1 MATTIK
7 PTGVKIERDDDLN
20 FVCSWKVGDT
30 DYGKGTLFWYR
41 TIYKTE
47 GDDKEY
53 GTEDD
58 PTLYG
63 DWVEESIGLNDT
75 DHTVSL
81 NPSDWYPT
89 EIKDENNNVIGYK
102 PILRAFQICLQG
114 IKADE
119 LDENPSEQKTYE
131 WQYEERNG
139 ELVRVR
145 EYGSIWE
152 LYGYNNQYSRIRT
165 TFAPSGYSY
174 GIKYLWAPT
183 KPVLSAALDSERNN
197 VTKFSWTA
205 IDDKNNNR
213 PFTKTEYQSMIIKDI
228 SDGHSSSPWNL
239 NWGYTSNNDWYSGY
253 RYNASESMEIADDIR
268 TSQWND
274 INSWRSWARI
284 FRTRALGPGGPSYW
298 NYDKHVYAKP
308 YRPTISK
315 VMWDNDYDSLSMS
328 VYVEWTAN
336 ANAAHPIDS
345 VEVQYLI
352 DTPLAG
358 QTCPSEENWPVA
370 ATLADSTYTD
380 AEKFTIGTRPGEDQ
394 CLWIRI
400 VAKHDALET
409 ASRPYLVRSG
419 SLKAPDGI
427 DSLEIF
433 EATCEA
439 KIGVTNASTVPDSKI
454 AIVFWR
460 EDSLNNSDEYVCG
473 IIDPTSSSYT
483 NPIMVKVFFEPG
495 DTLWFGAYA
504 FQGTYSSSSNA
515 IDPIHSVTQYTVK
528 ANMKSSKTWNGGAV
542 PPIPTLR
549 VTSDRA
555 GEAHVDWTWNWLQGV
570 QAEISWS
577 KDEYA
582 WNSIEGPQTYIVDNM
597 HWSDIRIP
605 NLEIGVEWYFRV
617 RLGKETNGNIVYG
630 PYSNTVSIKMSTAP
644 EKPSLSTSTSTA
656 MWGGKFNLFWTYEN
670 EDGMPQDN
678 AEIYFCRIN
687 SDDSVTN
694 IRRAARASKEKSVTI
709 STPNGASDIVN
720 NDSFYLRMFVQ
731 SSSGLKS
738 EYSDPI
744 KIDAA
749 YEPRCIFRVISM
761 SRPLSEE
768 AILSDTYRLNSM
780 PLTVTVEGFMEGTM
794 SLIIKRAEA
803 YNLDRPDESVFNGF
817 EDETIVSVSQTN
829 STRSSGPSEDYGYG
843 EYDFTITNDML
854 IGSLDDGARYTLLA
868 IAQDKYGQV
877 ATASEEFIVEWTHQ
891 AIIPQATAYVDGFS
905 AFITPVAPTGTGVGD
920 TVDIYRLSSDK
931 PQLIVKNGSFGTTY
945 VDPYPAS
952 GIFGGHRVV
961 YKTVNGDYITSDNRH
976 AWIDL
981 GFDDG
986 DYLRFIDTIIDF
998 GNERVSLLYN
1008 MDLDNSWKK
1017 DFEETKYLG
1026 GSVQG
1031 DWNPAVSRT
1040 GSVNGV
1046 VVSTTDNYL
1055 VQQMR
1060 RLATYPG
1067 ICHIRTPEGSSF
1079 AANVE
1084 VSESRD
1090 LAQGMGL
1097 VNFTLNFTRVDPDGL
1112 EGLTYEDWIARGE

>member
-30 DYGKGTLFWYR
+30 NYGKGTLFWYR
-41 TIYKTE
+41 TIYKTA
-47 GDDKEY
+47 GDDKVY
-53 GTEDD
+53 GTKDD

-63 DWVEESIGLNDT
+63 DWVEVSIGLNDT

-89 EIKDENNNVIGYK
+89 EIKDGSGNVIGYK
-102 PILRAFQICLQG
+102 PILSAFQICLQG

-119 LDENPSEQKTYE
+119 LDENPSEQKAYE
-131 WQYEERNG
+131 WQYVND
-139 ELVRVR
+139 VRVR

-152 LYGYNNQYSRIRT
+152 TYGYNNQYTRVRT

-174 GIKYLWAPT
+174 GIKYLYAPT

-205 IDDKNNNR
+205 IDDENNNR
-213 PFTKTEYQSMIIKDI
+213 PFTKTEYQSMMVEDI
-228 SDGHSSSPWNL
+228 SDKHSSSPWNL

-268 TSQWND
+268 TSGWND
-274 INSWRSWARI
+274 INSWRSRTRI
-284 FRTRALGPGGPSYW
+284 FRTRAFGPGGPSNW
-298 NYDKHVYAKP
+298 NYEKHVYAKP
-308 YRPTISK
+308 YRPVISK

-328 VYVEWTAN
+328 VYVEWTAD

-345 VEVQYLI
+345 VDVQYLI

-358 QTCPSEENWPVA
+358 QTCPSEANWQVA

-380 AEKFTIGTRPGEDQ
+380 AEKFTIDTRPGEDQ

-433 EATCEA
+433 EADCSAEIA
-439 KIGVTNASTVPDSKI
+439 VTNVSTVPDSKI
-454 AIVFWR
+454 AVVFWR
-460 EDSLNNSDEYVCG
+460 QESGKSSDEYVCG
-473 IIDPTSSSYT
+473 IIDPNSSSYQS
-483 NPIMVKVFFEPG
+483 PIVVYVDFNPG
-495 DTLWFGAYA
+495 DHLWFGAYA
-504 FQGTYSSSSNA
+504 FQGTYSSSQR
-515 IDPIHSVTQYTVK
+515 IYTTHRQYTIN
-528 ANMKSSKTWNGGAV
+528 ANMKSSTTWYGGEV
-542 PPIPTLR
+542 PPIPSLR

-555 GEAHVDWTWNWLQGV
+555 GEAHVDWTWNWIQGI

-577 KDEYA
+577 KDQYA
-582 WNSIEGPQTYIVDNM
+582 WNSIEGPQTHIVDNM
-597 HWSDIRIP
+597 HFSDIRIP
-605 NLEIGVEWYFRV
+605 NLDVGDMWYFRA
-617 RLGKETNGNIVYG
+617 RLGRDYDGNIVYG

-656 MWGGKFNLFWTYEN
+656 IPFGKFNLFWTYEN
-670 EDGMPQDN
+670 EDGLPQDN

-687 SDDSVTN
+687 SDDSITN

-709 STPNGASDIVN
+709 STPNVASDIVN
-720 NDSFYLRMFVQ
+720 NGSFYLRAFVQ
-731 SSSGLKS
+731 SISGLKS

-744 KIDAA
+744 KIDVA
-749 YEPRCIFRVISM
+749 YEPRCIFDSIGM
-761 SRPLSEE
+761 SRPSSGQ
-768 AILSDTYRLNSM
+768 AILSNTYRLNSM
-780 PLTVTVEGFMEGTM
+780 PLTVRIEGFSEGSM

-803 YNLDRPDESVFNGF
+803 YYLDRPDESVFNGF
-817 EDETIVSVSQTN
+817 EDETIVSVTQVN
-829 STRSSGPSEDYGYG
+829 SNKYSGPSAEYAY
-843 EYDFTITNDML
+843 YDFNITNDML

-931 PQLIVKNGSFGTTY
+931 PQLIVKDGVFGTTY

-961 YKTVNGDYITSDNRH
+961 YKTVNDDYITSDNRH

-986 DYLRFIDTIIDF
+986 DYLTFIDTIIDF

-1040 GSVNGV
+1040 GSVSGV

-1060 RLATYPG
+1060 RLAAYPG
-1067 ICHIRTPEGSSF
+1067 ICHVRTPEGSSF

-1112 EGLTYEDWIARGE
+1112 DGLTYEDWIAQGE